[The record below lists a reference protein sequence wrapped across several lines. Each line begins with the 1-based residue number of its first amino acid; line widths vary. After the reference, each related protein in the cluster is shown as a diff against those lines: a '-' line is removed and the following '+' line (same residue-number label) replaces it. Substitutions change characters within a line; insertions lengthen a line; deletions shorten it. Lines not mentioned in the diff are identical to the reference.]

1 MTLAIGVG
9 CRKNCPG
16 GAIETLIRRAIL
28 RAGCAEAPA
37 AIYAHAAKNGEPG
50 LFIAA
55 ERLGL
60 PLVFLPPQLLQ
71 EASPRAETRSV
82 KVEALF
88 GLPSLA
94 ETAALAGA
102 GAGSRLVLA
111 RISAAGASCA
121 IASTDPQ

>member
-9 CRKNCPG
+9 CKKNCPG
-16 GAIETLIRRAIL
+16 EAIEALVRRAIL
-28 RAGCAEAPA
+28 RAGCEEAPA
-37 AIYAHAAKNGEPG
+37 ALFTHAAKNGEPG

-55 ERLGL
+55 ARLGL

-71 EASPRAETRSV
+71 EASPRAQTRSV

-102 GAGSRLVLA
+102 GAGARLVLA
-111 RISAAGASCA
+111 RISEAGASCA
-121 IASTDPQ
+121 IASNDPQ